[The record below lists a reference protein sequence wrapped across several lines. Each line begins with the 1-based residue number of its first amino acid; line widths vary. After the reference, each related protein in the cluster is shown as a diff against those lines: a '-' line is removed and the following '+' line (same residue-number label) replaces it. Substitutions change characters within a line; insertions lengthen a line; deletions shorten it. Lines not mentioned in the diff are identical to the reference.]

1 MTRRR
6 GSSQLTPTPL
16 PCRATKPQEN
26 AKAKL
31 HKQTKNGRREKT
43 VQNTPAN
50 SGFDRRES
58 YHFPQI
64 NEGNWGQRKKGK
76 RELCKKI
83 ETKQMRKRWGRRR
96 KSERPREPNPKRSKK
111 RARTRYVRNPA
122 RARGMDIAPHSVGAM
137 STPGGELPGKSPQE
151 NCEWKPRQNEYPPEE
166 SKFKTMKTRSN
177 TRAQRWPE
185 RQLATSTPRDSS
197 TLP

>member
-1 MTRRR
+1 MQKQNFTNKRRTEDGKKRYRTLQRIAGSTGARAITFRRLAR
-6 GSSQLTPTPL
+6 GIG
-16 PCRATKPQEN
+16 A
-26 AKAKL
+26 
-31 HKQTKNGRREKT
+31 RE
-43 VQNTPAN
+43 
-50 SGFDRRES
+50 
-58 YHFPQI
+58 
-64 NEGNWGQRKKGK
+64 KGK